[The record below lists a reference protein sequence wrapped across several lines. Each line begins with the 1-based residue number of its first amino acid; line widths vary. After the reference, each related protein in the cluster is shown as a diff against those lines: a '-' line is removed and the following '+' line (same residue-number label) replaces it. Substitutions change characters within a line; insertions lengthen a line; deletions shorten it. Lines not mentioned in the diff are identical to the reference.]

1 MGRPVALLIVDPDD
15 QSATWLAGIL
25 AELAEQLIRTTSPDE
40 AMAAFATEGPDVL
53 GVVVGP
59 GSSDADAVA
68 LAGRLQ
74 EAAPD
79 VAVVLLRQEGQ
90 DSGELLRAALR
101 AGVRDVVTALSDPA
115 AVRGACARALEL
127 TRALRGLGGAP
138 DRRPAAAAD
147 PARAKAGKLI
157 TVFSSKGGCG
167 KTFVATNLALA
178 LAAHAEV
185 ALVDLDL
192 HFGDV
197 AIMLQLFPARTI
209 QDAARASGGG
219 LDPVTMKSFLTRHQS
234 GLWALV
240 APSEPT
246 VADTISPT
254 AVVTI
259 LRALRQR
266 FGYVVVDTPAAFSD
280 QVLAAFDESD
290 AIAMLATLDVPSIKN
305 LKLALRTM
313 ESLRYPR
320 DKTCLVINTRSR
332 RAASPRRSA
341 DSPTSS
347 PPPRRGAP
355 PAPGAVVRAGRCFS
369 VPERRLGV
377 PVPKAGPVAYAHT
390 YPDSGWYEP
399 HWGVGVMRMRSTR
412 AR

>member
-1 MGRPVALLIVDPDD
+1 VALIIVDPDD
-15 QSATWLAGIL
+15 QSATWIADVL
-25 AELAEQLIRTTSPDE
+25 AELAEPLIRTTSADE
-40 AMAAFATEGPDVL
+40 AMAAFAAEGPEVL
-53 GVVVGP
+53 GVMIGP
-59 GSSDADAVA
+59 GAATDDALA

-101 AGVRDVVTALSDPA
+101 VGVRDVVTATGDPA
-115 AVRGACARALEL
+115 TVRGACARALEL
-127 TRALRGLGGAP
+127 TRALRGLGAAP
-138 DRRPAAAAD
+138 DRLHAGAD
-147 PARAKAGKLI
+147 PGRARAGKVI

-167 KTFVATNLALA
+167 KTFVATNLAVA

-209 QDAARASGGG
+209 QDAARASGAC
-219 LDPVTMKSFLTRHQS
+219 LDPITLKSFLTRHQS

-305 LKLALRTM
+305 LKLAMRTM

-320 DKTCLVINTRSR
+320 DKTCLVINRADSKVGLRLPDVERILDTQVDVTLPSSR
-332 RAASPRRSA
+332 AVPLSINKGSPILVEEPKSGVAEAIRGLADQLATATPGQGRPARPGRGRTRRSL
-341 DSPTSS
+341 
-347 PPPRRGAP
+347 
-355 PAPGAVVRAGRCFS
+355 FQ
-369 VPERRLGV
+369 
-377 PVPKAGPVAYAHT
+377 
-390 YPDSGWYEP
+390 
-399 HWGVGVMRMRSTR
+399 RS
-412 AR
+412 

>member
-1 MGRPVALLIVDPDD
+1 
-15 QSATWLAGIL
+15 
-25 AELAEQLIRTTSPDE
+25 
-40 AMAAFATEGPDVL
+40 
-53 GVVVGP
+53 
-59 GSSDADAVA
+59 
-68 LAGRLQ
+68 
-74 EAAPD
+74 
-79 VAVVLLRQEGQ
+79 VAVVLLRREGQ

-101 AGVRDVVTALSDPA
+101 AGVRDVVTALRDPA
-115 AVRGACARALEL
+115 AVRGASARALEL
-127 TRALRGLGGAP
+127 TRALRGLGAAP
-138 DRRPAAAAD
+138 DRLRAPAA
-147 PARAKAGKLI
+147 PGRPQPGKVI

-167 KTFVATNLALA
+167 KTFLATNLAVA
-178 LAAHAEV
+178 LTAHAEV

-197 AIMLQLFPARTI
+197 AITLQLFPARTI

-219 LDPVTMKSFLTRHQS
+219 LDPITMKSFLTRHQS

-280 QVLAAFDESD
+280 QILAAFDESD
-290 AIAMLATLDVPSIKN
+290 AIAMLATLDVPSVKN

-320 DKTCLVINTRSR
+320 DKTCLVINRADSKVGLRLPDVERILDTQIDVTLPSSRAVPLSINKGSPILVEEPKSGVAEAIRNLADQFASAAPGQRRPVRASRGRSR
-332 RAASPRRSA
+332 RSLFQRS
-341 DSPTSS
+341 
-347 PPPRRGAP
+347 
-355 PAPGAVVRAGRCFS
+355 
-369 VPERRLGV
+369 
-377 PVPKAGPVAYAHT
+377 
-390 YPDSGWYEP
+390 
-399 HWGVGVMRMRSTR
+399 
-412 AR
+412 